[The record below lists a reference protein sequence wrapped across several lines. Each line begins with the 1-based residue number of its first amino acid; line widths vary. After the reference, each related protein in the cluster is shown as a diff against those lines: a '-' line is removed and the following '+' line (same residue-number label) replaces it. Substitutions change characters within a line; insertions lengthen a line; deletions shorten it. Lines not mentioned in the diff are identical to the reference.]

1 MISAVIDETA
11 IEINKIVRPMLK
23 NKKVQLGDLQGTL
36 KTITE
41 EIKDKS
47 GLNAK
52 WVREEQSFYNGEITL
67 RAKGHDICT
76 YCIKYDLE
84 QNLFIATEVL

>member
-1 MISAVIDETA
+1 MISAVMDETA

-23 NKKVQLGDLQGTL
+23 NKKVQLGDLQGML
-36 KTITE
+36 KKITE

-47 GLNAK
+47 GLNSK
-52 WVREEQSFYNGEITL
+52 WVRGEQSFYNGEITL
-67 RAKGHDICT
+67 RAKGYDICK